1 MKKIIISNFI
11 EHFYEWK
18 NKIENQ
24 RNPYLTQIFND
35 IKHVLEDPNASH
47 NNKAATLVNIIQ
59 NITFEYIP
67 FLFDYS
73 TAELKMINGDGTLLK
88 DEAISVSLYNDFV
101 GDLANSEYLDS
112 ESDTEKVLLSNYTYT
127 INDSD
132 NNIDVIMKI
141 LDENSLENISDTFV
155 DAYYHDANTEFDGN
169 IIFMIVSSY
178 ILYYVED
185 EGWGYKEYNE
195 SWENIFEVV
204 NNVFEN
210 EQPVVDLDFT
220 QYLLGKI
227 DFGNSNDYYELYATI
242 EEYNNSVNGDFHNIE
257 SENIEFNNEI
267 INPELLTFI
276 LTESINLHACGM
288 NIVSKLYDL
297 NNDEVDEKFAIA
309 YPWNESFDDEI
320 NYIWYHTDQIIKT
333 LDKSNELNSIID
345 IDKINAESNTNE
357 NNYKSENLNILLAEF
372 FNQMMFI
379 QESLINK
386 GKYNIN
392 EWESIYRNINLKELL
407 ERLIFSYASDDNV
420 IIKYFHVQEKIDYSQ
435 FKSEE

>member
-1 MKKIIISNFI
+1 MKIIISNFI

-35 IKHVLEDPNASH
+35 IKHVLENPNASH

-59 NITFEYIP
+59 NIPFEYIP

-73 TAELKMINGDGTLLK
+73 TAELKIINGDGTLLK
-88 DEAISVSLYNDFV
+88 DEAISVSLYNDFI
-101 GDLANSEYLDS
+101 GDLSNSEYLDS
-112 ESDTEKVLLSNYTYT
+112 
-127 INDSD
+127 
-132 NNIDVIMKI
+132 
-141 LDENSLENISDTFV
+141 
-155 DAYYHDANTEFDGN
+155 
-169 IIFMIVSSY
+169 
-178 ILYYVED
+178 
-185 EGWGYKEYNE
+185 
-195 SWENIFEVV
+195 
-204 NNVFEN
+204 
-210 EQPVVDLDFT
+210 
-220 QYLLGKI
+220 
-227 DFGNSNDYYELYATI
+227 
-242 EEYNNSVNGDFHNIE
+242 E

-288 NIVSKLYDL
+288 NIVNKLYDL
-297 NNDEVDEKFAIA
+297 NNDEVDEQFAIS

-320 NYIWYHTDQIIKT
+320 NYIWYHTYQIIKT

-357 NNYKSENLNILLAEF
+357 NNYKSKNLNILLAEF